1 MFLHNLSFAYEG
13 LGQAVVAAAV
23 EVGVG
28 VLWHGLGGLQEVL
41 GGPLEVH

>member
-1 MFLHNLSFAYEG
+1 MFLHNVGFAYEV

-28 VLWHGLGGLQEVL
+28 VLCHGLGGLQDVL